1 MSIRSA
7 VSGFFDKIVDA
18 RFKRDAQGRL
28 MFFPWGFGTGRLV
41 PDAQTEVRLR
51 TATWWMMLLLFVVA
65 IPAIAGYSSAVHP
78 QGKSF
83 IPYFLGCVAL
93 GYAFQIY
100 PAWLARGLPRSDQ
113 RMSYVAMM
121 VQSLDR
127 FGRKFLIFGLV
138 TSLAFVLIS
147 VVMLAM
153 VPANVAADPLPT
165 IISLVVFVPMVAVYA
180 MALKRRRGG
189 EGRPAV

>member
-18 RFKRDAQGRL
+18 RFKRDPQGRL

-41 PDAQTEVRLR
+41 PDAQTEARLR
-51 TATWWMMLLLFVVA
+51 RATWWMMVLLFVVA
-65 IPAIAGYSSAVHP
+65 IPAIAGYSSAYHP

-83 IPYFLGCVAL
+83 IPYFLACLAL
-93 GYAFQIY
+93 GYAFQVY

-138 TSLAFVLIS
+138 TSIVLALIS
-147 VVMLAM
+147 VVMLAL
-153 VPANVAADPLPT
+153 VPAGVTADPLPN
-165 IISLVVFVPMVAVYA
+165 IITLVVFAPMAAVYA
-180 MALKRRRGG
+180 IALKRRRAS
-189 EGRPAV
+189 EGRTV

>member
-18 RFKRDAQGRL
+18 RFKRDPQGRL

-41 PDAQTEVRLR
+41 SDAQTEARLR
-51 TATWWMMLLLFVVA
+51 RATWWMMVLLFVVA
-65 IPAIAGYSSAVHP
+65 IPGIAGYSSAYHP
-78 QGKSF
+78 AGKSF

-100 PAWLARGLPRSDQ
+100 PAWLARNLPRADV

-138 TSLAFVLIS
+138 MSIAFVLIS
-147 VVMLAM
+147 VVMLVM
-153 VPANVAADPLPT
+153 VPADLGTDPLPNVIT
-165 IISLVVFVPMVAVYA
+165 LLVFAPMAAVYA
-180 MALKRRRGG
+180 LALKRRRAN
-189 EGRPAV
+189 EGRTA